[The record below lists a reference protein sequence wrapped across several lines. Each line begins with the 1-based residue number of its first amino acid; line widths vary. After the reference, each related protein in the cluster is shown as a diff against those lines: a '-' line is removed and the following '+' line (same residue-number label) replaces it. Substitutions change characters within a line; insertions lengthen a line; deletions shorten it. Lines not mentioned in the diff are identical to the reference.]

1 MGAFDNYNRRA
12 VRAPVNPMDKST
24 LVSILPYKLVERKPT
39 IFPGLFIIPE
49 GSVEKPGTLVVGPSS
64 WWKEM
69 GEKEPLLEI
78 PVSSFAVADS
88 VVKDYCNSQLAANTI
103 DRKPGIFFVSGE
115 HDAASVK
122 KNFSKELDAAAEKQH
137 QWYLALI
144 KISDTMWARTQGNPL
159 AISNDARHAA
169 IELKLEKPWL
179 QDFKTMQMDQCPACG
194 TLRQNQYPVCANC
207 KTILDIKR
215 FEALGLKVAS

>member
-1 MGAFDNYNRRA
+1 MGAFDLYNRRA
-12 VRAPVNPMDKST
+12 VRAPINPMDKCT

-39 IFPGLFIIPE
+39 IFPGLFEIPA
-49 GSVEKPGTLVVGPSS
+49 GDINNPGILVVGPSS

-78 PVSSFAVADS
+78 PVASFAVADS
-88 VVKDYCNSQLAANTI
+88 VVKDYCNSQLGANTT
-103 DRKPGIFFVSGE
+103 DRKPGIFFVTGE
-115 HDAASVK
+115 RDAAYIK
-122 KNFSKELDAAAEKQH
+122 KNHAKELEDAGRKQH
-137 QWYLALI
+137 DWYLALI

-169 IELKLEKPWL
+169 IALKLEKPWL
-179 QDFKTMQMDQCPACG
+179 QDFKTMQMEQCPACG

-207 KTILDIKR
+207 KTILDQKR
-215 FEALGLKVAS
+215 FAELGLKVAS